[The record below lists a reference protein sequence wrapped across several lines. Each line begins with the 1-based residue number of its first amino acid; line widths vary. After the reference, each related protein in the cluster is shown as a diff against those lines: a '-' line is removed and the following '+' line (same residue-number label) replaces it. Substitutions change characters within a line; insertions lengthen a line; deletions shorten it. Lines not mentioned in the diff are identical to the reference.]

1 MVPPIMGVWKKCS
14 KIQGSKEI
22 LREMDEGRLKSLEKC
37 FFYRRNGE
45 MKKKNQVEEEG
56 E

>member
-1 MVPPIMGVWKKCS
+1 MGVWKKCS

-22 LREMDEGRLKSLEKC
+22 LREMDEGRLRSLEKC
-37 FFYRRNGE
+37 FFFFFRRNGE

>member
-1 MVPPIMGVWKKCS
+1 
-14 KIQGSKEI
+14 
-22 LREMDEGRLKSLEKC
+22 MDKGRLRSLEKC
-37 FFYRRNGE
+37 FLFLFFYFNIYRRNGE